1 MYCARADMEN
11 RLKEQQLSLFAER
24 TSTSLMQSNQLR
36 LYYSTVANILMSII
50 KVYGLQDTVMAQ
62 AQCAT
67 IRDRLFKIA
76 VRVVVSFR
84 RLYLPSAYPWQ
95 LLFSRVLS
103 NLRGAVH
110 ATTVTSPP

>member
-1 MYCARADMEN
+1 MEN
-11 RLKEQQLSLFAER
+11 RFKEQQLSLFAER
-24 TSTSLMQSNQLR
+24 TSTSLIESNQMGLC
-36 LYYSTVANILMSII
+36 YSTVDKILMSII

-95 LLFSRVLS
+95 QLFSGVLS
-103 NLRGAVH
+103 NLRGAVR
-110 ATTVTSPP
+110 ATTVASPP